1 MPLPVRANTTCDVYR
16 NANSPPAAPDV
27 AAVACLLT
35 GNDDRYLE
43 SGEGDS
49 AATGLHFTHVLLAD
63 ADADIRDGL
72 IDLTWDTTKHDL
84 VYVPDQNGT
93 KFRVVR
99 SEIVNR
105 GTASAVR
112 RVYLD
117 RYLPTWPTDEL

>member
-1 MPLPVRANTTCDVYR
+1 MALLVRANTTCDVYR

-27 AAVACLLT
+27 AAVPCLLT
-35 GNDDRYLE
+35 GDYDRYLE

-49 AATGLHFTHVLLAD
+49 TSSGRHYTHVMLVAPD
-63 ADADIRDGL
+63 ADVRDGL
-72 IDLTWDTTKHDL
+72 VDLTWDPSGHDV

-99 SEIVNR
+99 AEVVGR
-105 GTASAVR
+105 GTPSAVR

-117 RYLPTWPTDEL
+117 RYLPTWPTNEL